1 MNDSTAAQTPEEL
14 PTAPAESVLLT
25 EAPAAPS
32 PGALVR
38 QARERAG
45 MAADELATQ
54 IKLAKNTLDALERDD
69 FAALSE
75 PVYVRGYYRKIAKVL
90 PVSEAE
96 LLAAYQARTTA
107 TAGAGRVGASK
118 ARPAAQRIPLAG
130 GVDAGAA
137 RRPRGQGIGF
147 GVAVVVVAGLLFLLA
162 DKNSSSRVAKPA
174 PAAPALAPT
183 APLASEPV
191 TGAESVISQAPASD
205 APSSTATPSV
215 ATAPNQL
222 ILEFSESSFVRVE
235 DSRNKTLA
243 IGLVRGGERQVL
255 DGTPPYSVFLGNAKN
270 VKVLFNGQPV
280 QFSAHI
286 NSQNDTVRF
295 TVP

>member
-1 MNDSTAAQTPEEL
+1 MNDPIAPQ
-14 PTAPAESVLLT
+14 APAESPAA
-25 EAPAAPS
+25 APPAPS

-45 MAADELATQ
+45 VAADELATQ

-96 LLAAYQARTTA
+96 LLAAYNACAAPAR
-107 TAGAGRVGASK
+107 V
-118 ARPAAQRIPLAG
+118 RPAAQRIPLAG
-130 GVDAGAA
+130 GVDAGAT
-137 RRPRGQGIGF
+137 RRPRGQGIGLAA
-147 GVAVVVVAGLLFLLA
+147 AVVVGGGLLFLLA
-162 DKNSSSRVAKPA
+162 DKNYTSRASKVAATPPPAAESMTAPA
-174 PAAPALAPT
+174 P
-183 APLASEPV
+183 E
-191 TGAESVISQAPASD
+191 
-205 APSSTATPSV
+205 APSAIVEPTPADTSGGPPAV
-215 ATAPNQL
+215 PNQL
-222 ILEFSESSFVRVE
+222 VLAFSESSFVRVE

-243 IGLVRGGERQVL
+243 IGLVRGGERQAL

-270 VKVLFNGQPV
+270 VKVFFNGQPV
-280 QFSAHI
+280 DFSAHI
-286 NSQNDTVRF
+286 NSQNDTARF

>member
-1 MNDSTAAQTPEEL
+1 MNEIPATP
-14 PTAPAESVLLT
+14 AP
-25 EAPAAPS
+25 EAPPATPDAPEPPPPS

-96 LLAAYQARTTA
+96 LLAAYNARTA
-107 TAGAGRVGASK
+107 SARGGAAK

-130 GVDAGAA
+130 GVDAGAT
-137 RRPRGQGIGF
+137 RRPHGQGIGLAI
-147 GVAVVVVAGLLFLLA
+147 VVVVVAGLMFLLA
-162 DKNSSSRVAKPA
+162 DKNSSSRFAKPA
-174 PAAPALAPT
+174 PAAPAEEPAAPPVT
-183 APLASEPV
+183 APDSPA
-191 TGAESVISQAPASD
+191 AEAPAAATTVAPD
-205 APSSTATPSV
+205 AGPALPSAVPS
-215 ATAPNQL
+215 QL
-222 ILEFSESSFVRVE
+222 VLEFSESSFVRVE

-243 IGLVRGGERQVL
+243 IGLVRGGERQTL
-255 DGTPPYSVFLGNAKN
+255 DGTPPYSVFLGNAQN
-270 VKVLFNGQPV
+270 VKVYFSGRPV
-280 QFSAHI
+280 DFAAHI
-286 NSQNDTVRF
+286 NSQNDTARF